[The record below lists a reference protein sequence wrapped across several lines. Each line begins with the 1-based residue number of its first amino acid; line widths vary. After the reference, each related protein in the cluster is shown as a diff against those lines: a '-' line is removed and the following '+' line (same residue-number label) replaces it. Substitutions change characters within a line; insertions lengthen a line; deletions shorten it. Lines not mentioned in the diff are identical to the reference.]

1 MKVFRYTLFLVF
13 LCAINVGKCEV
24 VPTKM
29 HRLLFGSALIVK
41 AKIVSH
47 TDHDYKIQI
56 IEIYRDRG
64 MGIKVGDHIK
74 IKKEMNVISSSETV
88 DRASIEARST
98 GVAFLVKSERGWH
111 VLKFPFFQKNNVT
124 LRFDYEYCRI
134 HGTSAEIKAQVR
146 EYFQE
151 FKLVEEKLVG
161 NKTEKE
167 VHRSD
172 LGQLA
177 LIQYYQMYRFSDSS
191 KLKDRIHCGLEAVEE
206 VPQPKDSSTGQ

>member
-1 MKVFRYTLFLVF
+1 MKVFRYILFMALLF
-13 LCAINVGKCEV
+13 SINIAKCEV

-56 IEIYRDRG
+56 IDIYRDRG
-64 MGIKVGDHIK
+64 IGIQVGNHIK
-74 IKKEMNVISSSETV
+74 IKKEMNVIRSSETV
-88 DRASIEARST
+88 HREHIETRLT
-98 GVAFLVKSERGWH
+98 GVAFLVKSDRGWH
-111 VLKFPFFQKNNVT
+111 VAEFSFFQNDNII

-134 HGTSAEIKAQVR
+134 KGTSAEIKAQIQ

-151 FKLVEEKLVG
+151 FKMVDEKLIG
-161 NKTEKE
+161 SKTEKE
-167 VHRSD
+167 VNKSN

-177 LIQYYQMYRFSDSS
+177 LIQYYQMYRFSRSS
-191 KLKDRIHCGLEAVEE
+191 KLRDRIDCGHEIIES
-206 VPQPKDSSTGQ
+206 VPQPEGSSIGQ